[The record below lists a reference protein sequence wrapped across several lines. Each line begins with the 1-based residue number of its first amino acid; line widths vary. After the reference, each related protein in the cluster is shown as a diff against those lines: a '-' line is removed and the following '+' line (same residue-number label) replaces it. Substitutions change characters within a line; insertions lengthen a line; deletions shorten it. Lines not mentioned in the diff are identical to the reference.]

1 MSRSSRIGQRRT
13 EYARQLLQSK
23 VWWRPGKLTLPS
35 MVDTM
40 MVRNADAP
48 WEEFSSELYF
58 ADNYSTVLPED
69 REIIEQVSRFFGRVF
84 KYRDPVDRA
93 IDVGSGPNLY
103 PALLMLPWTK
113 KILFTDYSTRNI
125 SWLQRHLT
133 MNEPDWVGA
142 PFWEE
147 ITHTPGYDR
156 VTEPRKQLRSA
167 CSGASDQV
175 GIRHQNIF
183 ELPEKQW
190 ELGTMFFVAESITED
205 FNEFRGAIK
214 HFVGAL
220 VPGAPFA
227 AAFMAESSGYKVAE
241 ERFPALKITVDDV
254 EKCFLELEPS
264 ELFHYETQ
272 AQHKVRDG
280 YTGMIV
286 ITGITRGR

>member
-1 MSRSSRIGQRRT
+1 
-13 EYARQLLQSK
+13 
-23 VWWRPGKLTLPS
+23 
-35 MVDTM
+35 MVDTDL
-40 MVRNADAP
+40 VRNADAP

-69 REIIEQVSRFFGRVF
+69 REIIVRVSDFFCRVF
-84 KYRDPVDRA
+84 EHRKPVNLA

-103 PALLMLPWTK
+103 PALLMLPWTR

-125 SWLQRHLT
+125 DWLQRHLA
-133 MNEPDWVGA
+133 MNESDWVGA

-147 ITHTPGYDR
+147 ITHRRGYDCI
-156 VTEPRKQLRSA
+156 TEPRVQLSAA
-167 CSGASDQV
+167 CSGDSELV

-183 ELPEKQW
+183 ELPEREW

-205 FNEFRGAIK
+205 FKEFRAAIER
-214 HFVGAL
+214 FVGAL

-227 AAFMAESSGYKVAE
+227 AAFMTESEGYKVAE
-241 ERFPALKITVDDV
+241 ERFPALNITARDI
-254 EKCFLELEPS
+254 EKYFAELEPS
-264 ELFHYETQ
+264 ELYHYETRT
-272 AQHKVRDG
+272 QHKVRDG